1 MTPAHRAYHR
11 KLANWFALL
20 AIATLLL
27 SGIALPPAQAAPDAP
42 QATTVIAA
50 LSDYGS
56 GETTEQTVA
65 NMIAGWNPARIVTA
79 GDNYH
84 YQNCSTY
91 PTCVGA
97 YYGTY
102 VTAQTFMP
110 TMGNHDYDNPPVGLT
125 AWNNYFTWL
134 PTSPD
139 AQRRWYDFVVG
150 DVHFFMLDGNG
161 NQATQSAWLAT
172 AVPASTSVWN
182 IAVIHQAPY
191 STGYYGD
198 IAASQ
203 LPYGTYGIDFVI
215 SGHNHHY
222 QRLVKADGGNVV
234 RYFIDGYGGT
244 DAANHSE
251 CGTNTSSA
259 ASEVCL
265 ADVPGALKI
274 TASDTAITFQY
285 YASTGALQDTYTQ
298 AAGSTSATT
307 ATFQQGAAG
316 YTGTVD
322 TFIRGTTEGNTNYS
336 ANTGLEWDDNS
347 GTTTDE
353 ITLIRFTGL
362 FASEGGPIPNG
373 ATITYATLTYMTT
386 NLTGTSTADGNP
398 ANVYESLVN
407 WPGTTVTYNNFG
419 GEAGVQTD
427 EYNPTVIASAL
438 ADALSTQYTINVTSS
453 LQRWSDG
460 TANYGWVFLPTASD
474 GVTIYSSDFATVA
487 NHPLLTV
494 VYEGAAGPTITTSGT
509 LSAFSTPP
517 GTPSAAQTYTVA
529 GSNLT
534 ADISISAPSG
544 FEISKDGGSTYSS
557 SLTLARS
564 GTSVPTTTISVR
576 LTGAAEGSF
585 SGNITHTSA
594 GATTKTVAVSG
605 TVSLCTTASF
615 QQGTASY
622 AGARDTYIQQ
632 ANVTYNYGA
641 ATPLMVDSD
650 EPNGSGNDVSAL
662 LYWDISAIPAGS
674 TVESAAVTVYVENVT
689 DATPGFDMY
698 AMTQAWTEGTGNGS
712 ATADGATW
720 NTYNGTTAW
729 PGGAGGSSDR
739 GTTALANFATT
750 ATGSYQVSLNSTGL
764 TVLAGWINAPTD
776 NKGFMVYAG
785 TEDNGLDFTS
795 KNGSTVAN
803 RPKLTV
809 GYCLPPTTPYIV
821 TSGTLSAFSSSR
833 NVPSAVQSY
842 TVSGGNLTGNIGNH
856 RAGRLLDFH
865 DERGR
870 LRVDRQS
877 DPGQRHGR
885 TDAHLRAL
893 LAFHP
898 RHVHRQHR
906 PHQHGRDDAQRRGE
920 RDGGQPGA
928 CDADPGAARG

>member
-1 MTPAHRAYHR
+1 MTPTHRAYRR

-251 CGTNTSSA
+251 CGTNASSA

-509 LSAFSTPP
+509 LCRV
-517 GTPSAAQTYTVA
+517 Q
-529 GSNLT
+529 
-534 ADISISAPSG
+534 
-544 FEISKDGGSTYSS
+544 
-557 SLTLARS
+557 
-564 GTSVPTTTISVR
+564 
-576 LTGAAEGSF
+576 
-585 SGNITHTSA
+585 H
-594 GATTKTVAVSG
+594 
-605 TVSLCTTASF
+605 
-615 QQGTASY
+615 
-622 AGARDTYIQQ
+622 
-632 ANVTYNYGA
+632 
-641 ATPLMVDSD
+641 
-650 EPNGSGNDVSAL
+650 
-662 LYWDISAIPAGS
+662 PAGH
-674 TVESAAVTVYVENVT
+674 TV
-689 DATPGFDMY
+689 
-698 AMTQAWTEGTGNGS
+698 
-712 ATADGATW
+712 
-720 NTYNGTTAW
+720 
-729 PGGAGGSSDR
+729 GGPNLHGRGQQPDR
-739 GTTALANFATT
+739 G
-750 ATGSYQVSLNSTGL
+750 YQ
-764 TVLAGWINAPTD
+764 
-776 NKGFMVYAG
+776 
-785 TEDNGLDFTS
+785 
-795 KNGSTVAN
+795 
-803 RPKLTV
+803 
-809 GYCLPPTTPYIV
+809 
-821 TSGTLSAFSSSR
+821 
-833 NVPSAVQSY
+833 
-842 TVSGGNLTGNIGNH
+842 H
-856 RAGRLLDFH
+856 
-865 DERGR
+865 
-870 LRVDRQS
+870 
-877 DPGQRHGR
+877 QR
-885 TDAHLRAL
+885 
-893 LAFHP
+893 
-898 RHVHRQHR
+898 
-906 PHQHGRDDAQRRGE
+906 AQRI
-920 RDGGQPGA
+920 
-928 CDADPGAARG
+928 